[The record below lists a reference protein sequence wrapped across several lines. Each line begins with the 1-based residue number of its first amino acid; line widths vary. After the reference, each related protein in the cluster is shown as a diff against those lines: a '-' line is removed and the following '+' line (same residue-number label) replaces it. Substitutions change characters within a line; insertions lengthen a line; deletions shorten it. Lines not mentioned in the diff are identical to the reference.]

1 MKNLIQEK
9 LFGLGKKKPEQA
21 FGAAPRF
28 EGDRPSP
35 NRGGSWVNSLLFL
48 AILGVIGALGYRY
61 FTEGGGA
68 EGYTSIPKEITVTY
82 VPSDFHP
89 SIDEQHAIFVLSDPA
104 KHKKEFNDLVYQLNM
119 DLLGHVGSRMG
130 LTSDLKKKI
139 EEEYRTKHHP
149 YLKQLYF
156 NDFVTLQD
164 TTSNLYQ
171 SFYQNQGSSA
181 VETLN
186 EVASKYTCFLVNS
199 VVVNLLKTDA
209 GRMGVK
215 GLNADTPCGLAL
227 GEGLKPLI
235 TRLKERAAIDDFS
248 KSKGLINERVEK
260 YITELATFEVRDKKA
275 MSKQIS
281 TKVLGYDVS
290 TTDLEITAI
299 SVAKLGFKLDQYLN
313 VALNEKNKRLVITLP
328 QPTILSH
335 EVFPKVDKL
344 DIGWLRDV
352 SNVDF
357 NKNFN
362 LLRTEFRRDALEPE
376 NMVKAK
382 DKAKEVIAMIFN
394 PVLNRLGKNYK
405 LQVAFNSVTEETP
418 VEDIS
423 VENERSGKVKD

>member
-1 MKNLIQEK
+1 MRNLITEK
-9 LFGLGKKKPEQA
+9 ILGIGRKSSQPM
-21 FGAAPRF
+21 GA
-28 EGDRPSP
+28 GQGSPSP
-35 NRGGSWVNSLLFL
+35 QKSSGSWLNSLLFL
-48 AILGVIGALGYRY
+48 AVLGLIGAGVYRY
-61 FTEGGGA
+61 ITNEGS
-68 EGYTSIPKEITVTY
+68 EGYTNIPKEITITY
-82 VPSDFHP
+82 IPSDFHP
-89 SIDEQHAIFVLSDPA
+89 SIDETQAVFILSDPSH
-104 KHKKEFNDLVYQLNM
+104 HKKEFNDLVYQVNM

-130 LTSDLKKKI
+130 LNSDLKKKI

-149 YLKQLYF
+149 YLKQLYY
-156 NDFVTLQD
+156 NDFITLQD

-171 SFYQNQGSSA
+171 SFYQNQASNA

-209 GRMGVK
+209 GRLGVK
-215 GLNADTPCGLAL
+215 GLNVDTPCGLAL

-235 TRLKERAAIDDFS
+235 GRLRERAAIDDFS
-248 KSKGLINERVEK
+248 KSKGLLNERVEK
-260 YITELATFEVRDKKA
+260 YITELATFEIKDKKA
-275 MSKQIS
+275 LSKQLT

-313 VALNEKNKRLVITLP
+313 ISLDTKAKKLIITLP

-352 SNVDF
+352 SNIDF

-362 LLRTEFRRDALEPE
+362 VLRTEFRRDALEPE
-376 NMVKAK
+376 NTAKAK
-382 DKAKEVIAMIFN
+382 EKAKEVMGMLFN
-394 PVLNRLGKNYK
+394 PVLARLGKDYK
-405 LQVAFNSVTEETP
+405 IAVAFKTVANEPV
-418 VEDIS
+418 VEDLS
-423 VENERSGKVKD
+423 EDVKK